1 MIRRNRAYSLGR
13 ILSAVNLMLKIS
25 SAGLRLK
32 ETAFPCRDI
41 FASGRRFTLF
51 RSKGW
56 DFARFEVEKNVFC
69 RFFPVKS

>member
-1 MIRRNRAYSLGR
+1 MR
-13 ILSAVNLMLKIS
+13 KIS

-41 FASGRRFTLF
+41 FASDRRFTVF

-56 DFARFEVEKNVFC
+56 DIARFEVEKNVFC
-69 RFFPVKS
+69 RPFPVKIVIF